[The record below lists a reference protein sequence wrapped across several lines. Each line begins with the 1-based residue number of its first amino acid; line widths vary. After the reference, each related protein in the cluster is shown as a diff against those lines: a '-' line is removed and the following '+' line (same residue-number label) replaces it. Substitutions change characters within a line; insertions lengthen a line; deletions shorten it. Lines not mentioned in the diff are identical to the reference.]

1 MKRTFSIAQG
11 IGSMISIIY
20 MIALSYIMIQANELT
35 DFIRSHSLVGEQLVD
50 LSMVAHLAV
59 VFIATTFQILA
70 FLTNRFFLSVLSN
83 ICFILSWICLPIG
96 MVVSVPMFLF
106 SLCGSV
112 FTKKWKRFSSTKNK
126 QFIKQSANKQGSNA
140 AQPKK
145 QSVQRPS
152 KQTLSSDE
160 MRSKIAQKNPMLQA
174 SVDKNNLKKTRI
186 PRFSTSDP
194 EYIHQ
199 NNRIPL
205 QMQQANQMDPI
216 NPMQNVVMPN
226 MMQYQPYPMQGYT
239 QNYQDSYAM
248 YPNQTMN
255 YGAGAELVRPMN
267 QEPPRFRPKQTI
279 SDGYFD
285 DFGKFHPN

>member
-20 MIALSYIMIQANELT
+20 MIALSYIMIQANELA
-35 DFIRSHSLVGEQLVD
+35 DFIQSYALVGEQYVD
-50 LSMVAHLAV
+50 LSMIAHLAV

-70 FLTNRFFLSVLSN
+70 FLTNRFFLSVLSS
-83 ICFILSWICLPIG
+83 ICYFLSWICLPIG
-96 MVVSVPMFLF
+96 MIVTIPMFLF
-106 SLCGSV
+106 SVCGSV
-112 FTKKWKRFSSTKNK
+112 FTKKWKRFSSAKNK
-126 QFIKQSANKQGSNA
+126 QFIKQPTGKQRPKTT
-140 AQPKK
+140 QPKQ
-145 QSVQRPS
+145 QSVQRPI

-205 QMQQANQMDPI
+205 QMQQANQMDPT
-216 NPMQNVVMPN
+216 QNIVIPN
-226 MMQYQPYPMQGYT
+226 RMQYQAYPMQGYA
-239 QNYQDSYAM
+239 QNYQDPYAM
-248 YPNQTMN
+248 YPVQNLN
-255 YGAGAELVRPMN
+255 YGAGAELVRPMM